1 VNLAQHLEKTE
12 KNLAK
17 SKEKLSKLEDQIG
30 SAGYKDKVDFEVKQA
45 DENRVG
51 DLKSEVQTFH
61 DLLESMRKLILQ
73 E

>member
-12 KNLAK
+12 DKLTK
-17 SKEKLSKLEDQIG
+17 SKERLSKLEDQIG

-45 DENRVG
+45 DEKRMG

>member
-1 VNLAQHLEKTE
+1 
-12 KNLAK
+12 
-17 SKEKLSKLEDQIG
+17 LSKLEDQIG

-45 DENRVG
+45 DEKRMG

-61 DLLESMRKLILQ
+61 DLLKSMQKLILQ

>member
-12 KNLAK
+12 NKLAK
-17 SKEKLSKLEDQIG
+17 SREKLSKLEDQIG

-45 DENRVG
+45 DERRKA
-51 DLKSEVQTFH
+51 DLESEVQTFH

>member
-1 VNLAQHLEKTE
+1 VNLTQHLEKTE
-12 KNLAK
+12 EKLAK
-17 SKEKLSKLEDQIG
+17 SKDKLSKLEDQIG

-45 DENRVG
+45 DEKRMG

-61 DLLESMRKLILQ
+61 DLLKSMQKLILQ